1 MRRETG
7 LSVKSTSWSFLSAE
21 RGLRL
26 SRDYILLDTQMI
38 WVREVMVESL
48 VRQLSVN
55 LNSCGFTCSRRVR
68 WLSISRRGGGRGKPI
83 RSWRG

>member
-38 WVREVMVESL
+38 WVREVMVDSL

-68 WLSISRRGGGRGKPI
+68 WLSISRWGGGRGKPI